1 MKSLT
6 NIWYKYKYLPCK
18 KDNCIITNRLF
29 WKELK
34 DEVSN
39 NSIYLAINTHSGAID
54 LFTQKEGKKIEESL
68 KYNYWANLSDELFE
82 KLVKRGYIFP
92 SKEIEEYIFDTFI
105 KDYKIRGYSTD
116 KILASFALDMSC
128 PMKCEYCFE
137 KKLQEHGNKFEKSI
151 MDKESLEKAF
161 EFLNLMSKLQKREVT
176 SVAGWGGEPL
186 QSKNYEINKVFVDL
200 ANRNGYKIS
209 YFSNLAFE
217 DDRYIK
223 LLKENVNNMEFI
235 QTTIDDIGEAH
246 NETRS
251 MKNAFE
257 KTVANI
263 DKLLKENLP
272 VIVRTNIGEHNIDA
286 IPRIAEFYE
295 KKGWFDYPK
304 FKGFITHVYDRH
316 HDFTKKFTLSED
328 VAVSKFLEFRR
339 KYPSVRKIQGNKFA
353 PAVKNILEAFKLRE
367 ETDIRKESFLVDIKP
382 TITYCYTS
390 NRAEYVFTGK
400 PNFSIYSCAECT
412 GMLDLKLAKYYP
424 NFEVEEK
431 QADLWGLEKGT
442 INEVR
447 TIDKLER
454 CKKCKAATY
463 CGGYCALEAINTVGT
478 AYDVYC
484 KHADEIIEKFLNNE
498 SQKLY
503 ERANQLM
510 KNEEYITL

>member
-1 MKSLT
+1 
-6 NIWYKYKYLPCK
+6 
-18 KDNCIITNRLF
+18 
-29 WKELK
+29 
-34 DEVSN
+34 
-39 NSIYLAINTHSGAID
+39 
-54 LFTQKEGKKIEESL
+54 
-68 KYNYWANLSDELFE
+68 
-82 KLVKRGYIFP
+82 
-92 SKEIEEYIFDTFI
+92 
-105 KDYKIRGYSTD
+105 
-116 KILASFALDMSC
+116 
-128 PMKCEYCFE
+128 
-137 KKLQEHGNKFEKSI
+137 
-151 MDKESLEKAF
+151 
-161 EFLNLMSKLQKREVT
+161 
-176 SVAGWGGEPL
+176 
-186 QSKNYEINKVFVDL
+186 
-200 ANRNGYKIS
+200 
-209 YFSNLAFE
+209 
-217 DDRYIK
+217 
-223 LLKENVNNMEFI
+223 MEFI

-272 VIVRTNIGEHNIDA
+272 VIVRTNIGEHNIDS